1 MENNP
6 SLPMRRSQPLV
17 SVILVTRNRAEY
29 LERALLAILAAVKQY
44 PNTEVIV
51 IDGGSTDG
59 TVDLLHQYSP
69 HLSYWHSEPDS
80 SVGEAVNKG
89 LVKAHGEF
97 IHLAADDDQ
106 IFPSALRTMAA
117 FLVDQPEVDSV
128 WGEAEYIQ
136 EDARGGMRELNWSP
150 ARVGRWRLKDI
161 VALDSWGFPSGIW
174 PEHQLTRRSTFVRY
188 GGYDTG
194 FKYFGYIDLFCR
206 QTRGGAVFVHI
217 PDVVV
222 RRIFTPRSDI
232 FNQPVRTVDR
242 ELTRILWGYSGL
254 KGVAQFWFRRKL
266 KHQAAA
272 WWYKVLSATREL
284 RHPFRALKGA

>member
-1 MENNP
+1 MQTNP
-6 SLPMRRSQPLV
+6 SLPARRSRPLI

-29 LERALLAILAAVKQY
+29 LERALLAIFAAVKEY

-59 TVDLLHQYSP
+59 TVDLLHQYTP
-69 HLSYWHSEPDS
+69 QLAYWHSEPDS

-106 IFPSALRTMAA
+106 LFPSALRVMAE
-117 FLVDQPEVDSV
+117 FLVEQPEVDSV
-128 WGEAEYIQ
+128 WGEAEFIQ
-136 EDARGGMRELNWSP
+136 EDARGGQRELNWAP
-150 ARVGRWRLKDI
+150 ARPGRWKVRDI
-161 VALDSWGFPSGIW
+161 VRLDAWGFPSGIW
-174 PEHQLTRRSTFVRY
+174 PEHQLTRRSTFVRF
-188 GGYDTG
+188 GGYDTRY
-194 FKYFGYIDLFCR
+194 KYFGYIDLFCR
-206 QTRGGAVFVHI
+206 QVSGGAVFVHI
-217 PDVVV
+217 PDVVI

-242 ELTRILWGYSGL
+242 ELTRILWGYGGIA
-254 KGVAQFWFRRKL
+254 GVSEFWYRRKL
-266 KHQAAA
+266 KPKYATA
-272 WWYKVLSATREL
+272 WYKLLSATREL